1 MAEKQSILGRISQ
14 LAKANINAIIDR
26 AEDPQKMLDQL
37 IRDYTNSIA
46 EAETAVAQTVGN
58 LRLAEKD
65 HADDVATAADWGR
78 KAQAASDKAEQLRAT
93 GDSAGADKWDGL
105 AKVALG
111 KQIQFEGEARDAE
124 PMIASQTEVVD
135 KLKSGLVGMK
145 DRLEQLKSR
154 RDQLVARQKSA
165 EAQAKV
171 TDAISSINVM
181 DPTSELARYEDRVR
195 RAEAMAQGK
204 AEVASTSLESQFA
217 ELDTDSSDIEVEARL
232 AALKHKE

>member
-1 MAEKQSILGRISQ
+1 
-14 LAKANINAIIDR
+14 
-26 AEDPQKMLDQL
+26 
-37 IRDYTNSIA
+37 
-46 EAETAVAQTVGN
+46 
-58 LRLAEKD
+58 
-65 HADDVATAADWGR
+65 
-78 KAQAASDKAEQLRAT
+78 
-93 GDSAGADKWDGL
+93 
-105 AKVALG
+105 
-111 KQIQFEGEARDAE
+111 
-124 PMIASQTEVVD
+124 MIASQTEVVD

-232 AALKHKE
+232 AALKHKD